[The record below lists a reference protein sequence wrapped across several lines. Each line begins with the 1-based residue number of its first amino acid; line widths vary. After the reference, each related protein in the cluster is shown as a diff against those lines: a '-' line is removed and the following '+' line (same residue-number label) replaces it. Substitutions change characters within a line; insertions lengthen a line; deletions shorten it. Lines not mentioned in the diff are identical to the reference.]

1 MQQSA
6 THCVSVNERKEEK
19 HSTPSLCSWPKPQ
32 LSLSIPPSLQLFH
45 RPSVSLHQWL
55 SVYFSLDFCILF
67 FKLHLTLPLVLVIIK
82 WSCLITVYHS
92 DSLVIHSLT
101 TYTCWA
107 WNIIWALMLY
117 PPSQY
122 FCFLLPFIIRS
133 NFPLHQA
140 TSVTLLLKRFCLVFF
155 KILHTPYPG
164 KPNTCCAESEII
176 MTWLLLSM
184 AVCHA
189 GSFHSKIGIWLLT
202 I

>member
-1 MQQSA
+1 MTSHVKKCSCMQQSA

-67 FKLHLTLPLVLVIIK
+67 FKLNLTLPLVLDFKRTPHQVM
-82 WSCLITVYHS
+82 SH
-92 DSLVIHSLT
+92 HSLSQ
-101 TYTCWA
+101 WLISQSFPE
-107 WNIIWALMLY
+107 NIHLLSLKKKMIWALMLY

-133 NFPLHQA
+133 NFP
-140 TSVTLLLKRFCLVFF
+140 
-155 KILHTPYPG
+155 
-164 KPNTCCAESEII
+164 
-176 MTWLLLSM
+176 
-184 AVCHA
+184 
-189 GSFHSKIGIWLLT
+189 
-202 I
+202 